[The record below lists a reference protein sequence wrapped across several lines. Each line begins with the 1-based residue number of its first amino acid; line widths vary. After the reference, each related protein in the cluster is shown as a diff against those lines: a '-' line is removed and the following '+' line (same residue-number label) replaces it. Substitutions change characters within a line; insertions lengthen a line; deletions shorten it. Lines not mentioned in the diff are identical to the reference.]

1 MECFMEKFLTKKNTI
16 VLAIIITAIQI
27 LLFSNRIIT
36 YNDFYIVNKLTS
48 NITYVYPD
56 GQFDVPKT
64 TLEEIRSK
72 RNQNHTH

>member
-1 MECFMEKFLTKKNTI
+1 MEKFLTKKNII
-16 VLAIIITAIQI
+16 VLAIIITVIQI

-36 YNDFYIVNKLTS
+36 YNDFYIVNKLTG

-64 TLEEIRSK
+64 TLEEIRS
-72 RNQNHTH
+72 NQTKNHSH